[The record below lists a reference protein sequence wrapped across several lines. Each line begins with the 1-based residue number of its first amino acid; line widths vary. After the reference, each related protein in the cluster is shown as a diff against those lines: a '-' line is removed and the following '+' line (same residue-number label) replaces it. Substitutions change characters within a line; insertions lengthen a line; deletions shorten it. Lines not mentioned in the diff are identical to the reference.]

1 MTENPSG
8 RFCAKDSLSALA
20 LCLGLH
26 GGPTSPIL
34 SSIVPCRLHRVRPAS
49 RAAGSLHCPFSSLTS
64 MADNKLH
71 SSSYPGVH
79 IWRHPISCCH
89 VGLES
94 WLFKISFSPNRD
106 GPRPPVYTLE
116 KVREIE
122 LLAVIS
128 KSKTTYSFLPC
139 LNLYLD
145 NRSLR

>member
-1 MTENPSG
+1 MAGSVPRTACQLWPCAWACMVARHLQFCLPLFLVIFTGSG
-8 RFCAKDSLSALA
+8 QHP
-20 LCLGLH
+20 GLQLE
-26 GGPTSPIL
+26 G
-34 SSIVPCRLHRVRPAS
+34 C
-49 RAAGSLHCPFSSLTS
+49 SLHCPFSSLTS